1 MAQAPSDRPMTLG
14 QHLEELRWRLLRAI
28 VVVGVIFLVASVFY
42 RACEELVVWPLVQ
55 AIRLEPE
62 AAKTLH
68 LSETGRVL
76 TVSTLFESTI
86 VAFWVV
92 FYLTI
97 YLMVPYLLWELWGF
111 IRPALKKTE
120 TSLFFLF
127 LPAGVMCFYAGTILG
142 YLFILPR
149 IYGYLLV
156 LTALDPT
163 VGQMNLMWSNY
174 LDNFFWMT
182 LCLGAL
188 MDVPWLVV
196 VLVRLGIT
204 TPEWL
209 AKHRKI
215 FIAISIVLAAVIT
228 PSTDIISQLAMFIPM
243 VAFFEIGI
251 VVSRF
256 FRPKPTLPSTEI
268 SP

>member
-1 MAQAPSDRPMTLG
+1 MAKTPSDRPMTLG
-14 QHLEELRWRLLRAI
+14 QHLEELRWRLIRAVI
-28 VVVGVIFLVASVFY
+28 VVGVIFLGASVY
-42 RACEELVVWPLVQ
+42 YHTCEELVVWPLVQ

-62 AAKTLH
+62 AAKILG

-86 VAFWVV
+86 AAFWVV

-120 TSLFFLF
+120 ASLFFLF
-127 LPAGVMCFYAGTILG
+127 LPAGVICFYAGTILG
-142 YLFILPR
+142 YLFVLPR
-149 IYGYLLV
+149 VYGYTLV
-156 LTALDPT
+156 LTLMDPT
-163 VGQMNLMWSNY
+163 VGQMNLLWSAY
-174 LDNFFWMT
+174 LDNFFWLT
-182 LCLGAL
+182 LCLGAI
-188 MDVPWLVV
+188 MDVPWLIV

-215 FIAISIVLAAVIT
+215 FIVISIVLAAVIT
-228 PSTDIISQLAMFIPM
+228 PSTDPINQLVMFIPM
-243 VAFFEIGI
+243 VVFFELGVLI
-251 VVSRF
+251 SRL
-256 FRPKPTLPSTEI
+256 FRPKPKLLNTETN
-268 SP
+268 S

>member
-1 MAQAPSDRPMTLG
+1 MADAPSDCRMTLG
-14 QHLEELRWRLLRAI
+14 QHLEELRWRLIRAVI
-28 VVVGVIFLVASVFY
+28 VVFVVFLGATAFY
-42 RACEELVVWPLVQ
+42 RACEELIVWPLVQ

-76 TVSTLFESTI
+76 TVSTLFESTL

-97 YLMVPYLLWELWGF
+97 YLMVPYLLLELWGF

-120 TSLFFLF
+120 ASLFFLF

-142 YLFILPR
+142 YFFVLPR
-149 IYGYLLV
+149 VYGYLLV

-163 VGQMNLMWSNY
+163 VGQMNLLWSEY

-188 MDVPWLVV
+188 MDVPWLIV

-204 TPEWL
+204 TPQWL

-228 PSTDIISQLAMFIPM
+228 PSTDIISQLAMFVPM

-251 VVSRF
+251 LVSRF
-256 FRPKPTLPSTEI
+256 FCPKPKLLSTGKN
-268 SP
+268 P